1 MVQPMCTPEEDLRI
15 LREMLVPEMILEPFT
30 GPDGKAWL
38 RLTDPDNPRS
48 CVTITDLLPHTLA
61 FKSDAFTT
69 PARCFQS
76 SRGEAKR
83 ADYILIS
90 AGEKERWVIF
100 IEIKGSTRSAYTT
113 AICNQLRG
121 SRCFFEYVRIIGRAF
136 WETPE
141 FLEEYHER
149 YVVFPRASRQTK
161 RELLGCRIAGSV
173 LHNTPEQVRRI
184 MESMGIRF
192 RKLV

>member
-1 MVQPMCTPEEDLRI
+1 MFPTRSSN
-15 LREMLVPEMILEPFT
+15 PFIGT
-30 GPDGKAWL
+30 DGKAWL
-38 RLTDPDNPRS
+38 RLTDPDNPKS

-61 FKSDAFTT
+61 FKSDAFTS

-100 IEIKGSTRSAYTT
+100 IEIKGSPRSAYNA

-121 SRCFFEYVRIIGRAF
+121 SRCFFEYVRVIGRSF
-136 WETPE
+136 WESPG
-141 FLEEYHER
+141 FLTEYHER
-149 YVVFPRASRQTK
+149 YVVFPRASRRVNT
-161 RELLGCRIAGSV
+161 RNLLPVC
-173 LHNTPEQVRRI
+173 LPHNTPEQVRRI

>member
-1 MVQPMCTPEEDLRI
+1 MKLPLMHPSEDLRI
-15 LREMLVPEMILEPFT
+15 LREMLVPEMILEPFIGT
-30 GPDGKAWL
+30 DGKAWL

-61 FKSDAFTT
+61 FKSDAFTV
-69 PARCFQS
+69 PGRCFQS

-100 IEIKGSTRSAYTT
+100 IEIKGSPRFAYNA
-113 AICNQLRG
+113 AIYNQLRG
-121 SRCFFEYVRIIGRAF
+121 SRCFFEYVRIIGRSF
-136 WETPE
+136 WESPE
-141 FLEEYHER
+141 FLKEYHER
-149 YVVFPRASRQTK
+149 YVVFPRATHRGK
-161 RELLGCRIAGSV
+161 PANRFPGS
-173 LHNTPEQVRRI
+173 LTHNTPEQVRRI
-184 MESMGIRF
+184 MENMGIRF